1 MCLITVACG
10 LRADYPLLLAANRD
24 EFFARPTDPARFWPE
39 TPHLLAG
46 RDLEQGGTWLGI
58 TRNGRIAALT
68 NFRDGTRKRAGRRS
82 RGWLVRDFLLSQ
94 HAPDAFLAG
103 VHRDRSQYDGFN
115 LLVGTHQ
122 GLYHYSNETGAV
134 TALATGVH
142 GLSNHLLN
150 TPWPKVERARARLSG
165 LASDAAGALP
175 QRLFDLLADDAQA
188 PDDALP
194 ATGVPLEW
202 ERLLSSAFIR
212 SAGYG
217 TRCSTVIL
225 VSAGGEVRFE
235 ERTFSA
241 AHALAGQRVETFEL
255 VRSDS

>member
-1 MCLITVACG
+1 M
-10 LRADYPLLLAANRD
+10 
-24 EFFARPTDPARFWPE
+24 
-39 TPHLLAG
+39 
-46 RDLEQGGTWLGI
+46 
-58 TRNGRIAALT
+58 
-68 NFRDGTRKRAGRRS
+68 
-82 RGWLVRDFLLSQ
+82 
-94 HAPDAFLAG
+94 
-103 VHRDRSQYDGFN
+103 
-115 LLVGTHQ
+115 
-122 GLYHYSNETGAV
+122 
-134 TALATGVH
+134 
-142 GLSNHLLN
+142 
-150 TPWPKVERARARLSG
+150 ERARARLSG
-165 LASDAAGALP
+165 LASEAASTLA